1 MLKRADGRAARPEQH
16 DSLEA
21 LFAELIRHKY
31 AEFGILLP
39 KSGSLLELK
48 AAINLQKEAI
58 NVQMEVWKKA
68 RAAERE
74 VEDPAEEDTE
84 AIAENLVSLLTER
97 FGELAPHW
105 QKRIRGA
112 RLITLKRYFNR
123 ATMAPDLRSI
133 FFD

>member
-1 MLKRADGRAARPEQH
+1 MFAQPQKH

-21 LFAELIRHKY
+21 LFAELIRHKV
-31 AEFGILLP
+31 ASFGTLLP
-39 KSGSLLELK
+39 KSGSLLETK
-48 AAINLQKEAI
+48 AALDVVREAR
-58 NVQMEVWKKA
+58 NNA
-68 RAAERE
+68 SPAERE
-74 VEDPAEEDTE
+74 AEDPAEENTE
-84 AIAENLVSLLTER
+84 AIAENLITPLTER
-97 FGELAPHW
+97 FGKLAPHW

>member
-1 MLKRADGRAARPEQH
+1 MLKRGGRSFAQPQQH
-16 DSLEA
+16 ASLEA

-31 AEFGILLP
+31 AQFGILLP

-48 AAINLQKEAI
+48 AAINERKE
-58 NVQMEVWKKA
+58 EWKNWKNPCPA
-68 RAAERE
+68 DPEE
-74 VEDPAEEDTE
+74 EDPAEEDTE
-84 AIAENLVSLLTER
+84 AIAENLVTLLTER

>member
-21 LFAELIRHKY
+21 LFAELIRQKY

-58 NVQMEVWKKA
+58 NVQTEAWKKA

-84 AIAENLVSLLTER
+84 AIAENLVTLLTEK
-97 FGELAPHW
+97 FGEVAPHW
-105 QKRIRGA
+105 QQRVRGA
-112 RLITLKRYFNR
+112 RLITLKRYFKR
-123 ATMAPDLRSI
+123 ALMVSDLRSV
-133 FFD
+133 FD

>member
-1 MLKRADGRAARPEQH
+1 MLKRADRLVTQPKKP

-21 LFAELIRHKY
+21 LFAEFIRHKF
-31 AEFGILLP
+31 ASFGTLLP
-39 KSGSLLELK
+39 KSGSLLEMK
-48 AAINLQKEAI
+48 AALNEHEEARKETH
-58 NVQMEVWKKA
+58 
-68 RAAERE
+68 
-74 VEDPAEEDTE
+74 PAEGEAGEQAEANTE
-84 AIAENLVSLLTER
+84 AIAENLIVLLTER

-112 RLITLKRYFNR
+112 RLIALKRYFKR

>member
-1 MLKRADGRAARPEQH
+1 MVTQPQKH

-31 AEFGILLP
+31 AQFGILLP

-48 AAINLQKEAI
+48 AAINEQKEDWK
-58 NVQMEVWKKA
+58 NWKKPCPA
-68 RAAERE
+68 DRE
-74 VEDPAEEDTE
+74 EEDPAEENTE
-84 AIAENLVSLLTER
+84 AVAENLITLLTER

>member
-1 MLKRADGRAARPEQH
+1 MVTKHRKL

-31 AEFGILLP
+31 AEHGILLP
-39 KSGSLLELK
+39 KSGSLLEMK
-48 AAINLQKEAI
+48 AAIDMQKEAGT
-58 NVQMEVWKKA
+58 KTYS
-68 RAAERE
+68 AEGD
-74 VEDPAEEDTE
+74 VEEPAEEQVE
-84 AIAENLVSLLTER
+84 AIADNLIVLLTER

-112 RLITLKRYFNR
+112 KLITLKRYFKR

-133 FFD
+133 FD

>member
-1 MLKRADGRAARPEQH
+1 MLKRGGRLFAQPQKH

-21 LFAELIRHKY
+21 LFAELIRHKV
-31 AEFGILLP
+31 ASFGTLLP
-39 KSGSLLELK
+39 KSGSLLETK
-48 AAINLQKEAI
+48 AALDVVREAR
-58 NVQMEVWKKA
+58 NNA
-68 RAAERE
+68 SPAERE
-74 VEDPAEEDTE
+74 AEDPAEENTE
-84 AIAENLVSLLTER
+84 AIAENLITLLAER
-97 FGELAPHW
+97 FGKLAPHW